1 MSVKAIIKGTIV
13 ALVLTLIFILLMSV
27 VLYFSELDERI
38 IEIGVYVGTAAGV
51 ITGAV
56 GTAKGAGRKVLIHCL
71 LMGLLYLAVMTG
83 ITLLVKG
90 GVTLNYHFFTVIAGV
105 MACSIFGAV
114 IGRAGA

>member
-56 GTAKGAGRKVLIHCL
+56 GTAKSAGRKVLIHCL
-71 LMGLLYLAVMTG
+71 LMGLLYLAVMAG

-114 IGRAGA
+114 VGRAGA